1 MAEDSK
7 DTTSED
13 ENIQDVEKQE
23 GDGEEAPKRRGTVT
37 AIIIAAV
44 VVIIAVIVLLV
55 VMCSGSN
62 QMSEEEFYE
71 DLQQVDVAADCA
83 VPDNYVL
90 PSDYTIEDLQIDD
103 QDTQSYTVEGT
114 TLSFR
119 TVTFSCALVNANF
132 RTELSAMA
140 YYTRPVEGD
149 EVGDTLQIADYVDK
163 ISAHTVPLKGVDG
176 FVPTLTG
183 DVSVDY
189 ADLVAGGAEF
199 GDFSSTL
206 DQSGDTYTSTASQ
219 ELTYDQWFATDTGT
233 WTMTFTFDE
242 EQGWVPDEGQ
252 ETPSATNTQTA
263 WKIEGKELTIPKKD
277 QKRKDLDGTL
287 NGSLT
292 FDEITPVDGS
302 NTDYDVQAQYE
313 LSYTPSDSNAKGFSY
328 DAVDISSD
336 DTKLTGSLQHE
347 LGAEMFS
354 FKLGNGQTG
363 KKKVV
368 LKNEHKVNLCTD
380 DDAGNAVDVMLKI
393 EPETYLYATS
403 SNAKMYLGNASG
415 ELSSCFKMD
424 AE

>member
-1 MAEDSK
+1 MAEDST
-7 DTTSED
+7 DMTNED
-13 ENIQDVEKQE
+13 ENIQDADSQSGE
-23 GDGEEAPKRRGTVT
+23 GDEAPKRRGTVT
-37 AIIIAAV
+37 AIIIAAI

-55 VMCSGSN
+55 VMCSGSG

-83 VPDNYVL
+83 VPGNYVL
-90 PSDYTIEDLQIDD
+90 PSDYTIEDLQIED
-103 QDTQSYTVEGT
+103 QNTQSYTVEGT

-132 RTELSAMA
+132 RTELTAEA
-140 YYTRPVEGD
+140 YYTRPVEGE
-149 EVGDTLQIADYVDK
+149 EVVDDTLQIADYVDK
-163 ISAHTVPLKGVDG
+163 LSAHTVPLKGVDG

-183 DVSVDY
+183 DVTVDY
-189 ADLVAGGAEF
+189 ADMVAGGAEF

-206 DQSGDTYTSTASQ
+206 DQSGDTYTSTATQ

-252 ETPSATNTQTA
+252 ETPSATNTQTD
-263 WKIEGKELTIPKKD
+263 WKIEGKALTIPKKE

-287 NGSLT
+287 EGSLT
-292 FDEITPVDGS
+292 FDEISPVDGS
-302 NTDYDVQAQYE
+302 GTDYDVQAEYE
-313 LSYTPSDSNAKGFSY
+313 LNYTPTDSSAKGFSY
-328 DAVDISSD
+328 DSVDISSG

-347 LGAEMFS
+347 LGADMFS

-368 LKNEHKVNLCTD
+368 LKNEHKAILCTED
-380 DDAGNAVDVMLKI
+380 DSGDAIDVMFKI

-415 ELSSCFKMD
+415 ELSSCFKMND
-424 AE
+424 